1 MISKDQIL
9 ELYLNI
15 LFIGGEGNLHGVELG
30 AEYYFN
36 KSAKDLSLAECA
48 YMAGINSSPMSYNP
62 FDSSKDNSEKIK
74 TKTKIVLKKMKEL
87 GYINQE
93 EYDSAVAEADSGL
106 KFNKGKITST
116 SNYSYHTDAVL
127 DQVINQ
133 VMQEKR
139 YFKRISRKLYL

>member
-15 LFIGGEGNLHGVELG
+15 LFVGGEGNIHGVELG

-74 TKTKIVLKKMKEL
+74 NKTKTVLKKMMVD
-87 GYINQE
+87 NCF
-93 EYDSAVAEADSGL
+93 L
-106 KFNKGKITST
+106 K
-116 SNYSYHTDAVL
+116 
-127 DQVINQ
+127 
-133 VMQEKR
+133 
-139 YFKRISRKLYL
+139 